1 MKTIIVEKNKNNI
14 SALNY
19 ILDKFPNLPKSSLF
33 KSLRNKDIKINEKR
47 INKDIKVNEN
57 DKIDI
62 YINDTVLFNLPKKLE
77 YIYDDENIA
86 IVFKPQ
92 GILSN
97 NEGQDILEPTLDD
110 LVKKDHPNYIICH
123 RLDRNTSG
131 LLIFAKNKNINQE
144 ILNGFKNN
152 CITKEYIAYVAN
164 CNFLK
169 NEETIT
175 NYIDIDKK
183 TGIAKVYD
191 ENNNKRCFKKITTS
205 YKVLYTNKKRNYGIV
220 KVIIHNGKTHQIRS
234 VLSYINHPII
244 GDSKYGKNEINKYF
258 KKNKQLLFAVK
269 YIFNF
274 KENSKL
280 KYLNNNEIML
290 DDCYYKNY
298 IGDIYE
304 KVTKC

>member
-1 MKTIIVEKNKNNI
+1 MKTIIVEKNDI

-19 ILDKFPNLPKSSLF
+19 ILDKFQNLPKSSLF
-33 KSLRNKDIKINEKR
+33 KALRNKDIKINGKR
-47 INKDIKVNEN
+47 INKDVNVNEN

-62 YINDTVLFNLPKKLE
+62 YISDTVLFNLPKRIE

-86 IVFKPQ
+86 IVYKPQ

-97 NEGQDILEPTLDD
+97 NEGKDIIEPTLDD
-110 LVKKDHPNYIICH
+110 LVKKEHPQYIICH

-131 LLIFAKNKNINQE
+131 LLIFAKNDKINYE
-144 ILNGFKNN
+144 IQNGFKNDS
-152 CITKEYIAYVAN
+152 ITKEYIAYVSN

-169 NEETIT
+169 KEETIT
-175 NYIDIDKK
+175 NYIDVNKK
-183 TGIAKVYD
+183 TGMAKIYD

-205 YKVLYTNKKRNYGIV
+205 YEVLYTNKKRNYGV
-220 KVIIHNGKTHQIRS
+220 LKVIIHNGKTHQIRS
-234 VLSYINHPII
+234 VLSHINHPII

-258 KKNKQLLFAVK
+258 KKYKQLLFAVK
-269 YIFNF
+269 YKFNF

-280 KYLNNNEIML
+280 KYLNKKEIVL
-290 DDCYYKNY
+290 DDSYYKNY